1 MDKEPDQ
8 NRFNLFLSWL
18 SSDRDEAGRKYER
31 MRRRLIFMLECRG
44 CHRADEITDVALDRF
59 MKRLPE
65 IRDTYQGDPMA
76 YLCVI
81 ARNVQLEHMRKP
93 EQPLPDNID
102 KIPIDEDDPDEHE
115 DLMHH
120 CLEKC
125 LNEFDLPTR
134 KLLLAYYEE
143 EKQAKINFRKTLA
156 KSMGIAGNALRLRVH
171 RLRKTLELCMNNCLG
186 VDEPAK

>member
-1 MDKEPDQ
+1 MDKEPREDS
-8 NRFNLFLSWL
+8 FNLFLSWL
-18 SSDRDEAGRKYER
+18 SSDRDEAGRKYED

-44 CHRADEITDVALDRF
+44 CNRAEEIADEAFDRF

-65 IRDTYQGDPMA
+65 MRDTYQGDPVP

-81 ARNVQLEHMRKP
+81 ARNVHLEYTRKP

-102 KIPIDEDDPDEHE
+102 KIPLDEDEPDELKEHMHE
-115 DLMHH
+115 
-120 CLEKC
+120 CLEEC
-125 LNEFDLPTR
+125 LNKFEPTNQ

-143 EKQAKINFRKTLA
+143 EKQAKIDFRKTLA

-171 RLRKTLELCMNNCLG
+171 RLRRTLELCMNDCLG
-186 VDEPAK
+186 IDAPAK

>member
-8 NRFNLFLSWL
+8 DRFNLFLSWL
-18 SSDRDEAGRKYER
+18 SSDRDEAGRKYED

-44 CHRADEITDVALDRF
+44 CNRAAEIADVALDRF

-81 ARNVQLEHMRKP
+81 ARNVQLEYMRKP

-102 KIPIDEDDPDEHE
+102 KIPIDDDPTDEHE
-115 DLMHH
+115 DLMHE

-125 LNEFDLPTR
+125 LKEFDLPNR

-171 RLRKTLELCMNNCLG
+171 RLRNTLELCMNNCLG